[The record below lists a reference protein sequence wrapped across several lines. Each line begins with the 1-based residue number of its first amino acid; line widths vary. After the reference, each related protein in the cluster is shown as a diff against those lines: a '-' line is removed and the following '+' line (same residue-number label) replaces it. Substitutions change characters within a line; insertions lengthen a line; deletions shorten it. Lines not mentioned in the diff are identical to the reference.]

1 MTRCPSRS
9 PGSDG
14 GGTKGETRMS
24 VSKLDDEEVETGELD
39 RDEVFEMLS
48 NQRRRWVLHY
58 LKQQGEDRV
67 DLRTLVDSVSSW
79 EYETP
84 AAELPWKKRKR
95 VYTSL
100 RQSHLP
106 RLDESGVIEYDRNR
120 GEVALTD
127 EARKLQLYLEYV
139 PEDDIPWSHCYL
151 GLSGVSAAI
160 TALAWYPVSPVGEL
174 SAVALGALVTAM
186 FGVSALVHTYHS
198 RRNRLGHQGPPK
210 R

>member
-1 MTRCPSRS
+1 
-9 PGSDG
+9 
-14 GGTKGETRMS
+14 MS
-24 VSKLDDEEVETGELD
+24 VSKLEDEELETGELD
-39 RDEVFEMLS
+39 RDDVFEMLS

-58 LKQQGEDRV
+58 LKREEEERV

-84 AAELPWKKRKR
+84 ADELPWKKRKR

-106 RLDESGVIEYDRNR
+106 RLDETGVIEYDRNR

-151 GLSGVSAAI
+151 GLSGVGAVI
-160 TALAWYPVSPVGEL
+160 TALAWVPVYPIGEL
-174 SAVALGALVTAM
+174 SAVALGALLTAM
-186 FGVSALVHTYHS
+186 FGASAIVHTYYL
-198 RRNRLGHQGPPK
+198 RRNRIGHEGPP
-210 R
+210 RR

>member
-1 MTRCPSRS
+1 
-9 PGSDG
+9 
-14 GGTKGETRMS
+14 MS
-24 VSKLDDEEVETGELD
+24 VSKLDEEELEPEELN

-58 LKQQGEDRV
+58 LKQQNEDRV
-67 DLRTLVDSVSSW
+67 DLRSLVDSVSSW

-84 AAELPWKKRKR
+84 ADELPWKKRKR

-120 GEVALTD
+120 GEVALTN

-160 TALAWYPVSPVGEL
+160 TALAWYPVYPIGEL

-186 FGVSALVHTYHS
+186 FGLSAVVHTYHS
-198 RRNRLGHQGPPK
+198 RRNRIGHQGPPK